1 MFLVVFYWVVI
12 KTKLNIFIIA
22 AIPCD
27 YFLYMWIL
35 MNIFLHVVREKTLR
49 AVATHGHSTSSTSTR
64 VTVTLIV
71 RDILDSYRY

>member
-12 KTKLNIFIIA
+12 KTKLNIFIIP

-35 MNIFLHVVREKTLR
+35 MNIFLHMVREKTLR
-49 AVATHGHSTSSTSTR
+49 AVATHGHSTSLQYHSAS
-64 VTVTLIV
+64 LFNIV
-71 RDILDSYRY
+71 PHKQSI